1 LEKLVKQEG
10 DNVKVVNNIIELI
23 GETPVVKL
31 NRLVDKNSAD
41 VYLKLEFFNP
51 SSSVKDRA
59 ALNMIE
65 VAEKE
70 GLLKEGATII
80 EPTSGN
86 TGIGIAMVAAA
97 KGYKAIIIMP
107 STATPERVKLLK
119 AFGAEVILTPG
130 EELMKGSID
139 KANELLKEIPNSF
152 MPNQFENMSNPNI
165 HKTTTALEILRQMD
179 GSLDAFVATA
189 GTGGTISGTGE
200 VLREH
205 CPNIK
210 IYVVEP
216 KNSPVIAG
224 GEPSPHK
231 IVGTGPGFVPN
242 TLNMEI
248 FDEIIHVT
256 DEDAIETTRMLAQKE
271 GILCGISAGA
281 SAFAA
286 IQVAKKLGP
295 GKKVLSIVPDTGES
309 YLSMDVL

>member
-1 LEKLVKQEG
+1 M
-10 DNVKVVNNIIELI
+10 KVVNNITELI
-23 GETPVVKL
+23 GETPVVKA
-31 NRLVDKNSAD
+31 NRLTQENSAD
-41 VYLKLEFFNP
+41 LYLKLEFFNP

-59 ALNMIE
+59 ALSMIE
-65 VAEKE
+65 AAEKD
-70 GLLKEGATII
+70 GLIKEGATII

-119 AFGAEVILTPG
+119 AFGAEVVLTPG
-130 EELMKGSID
+130 EQLMKGSIE
-139 KANELLKEIPNSF
+139 KAYELLQEIPNSF
-152 MPNQFENMSNPNI
+152 MPNQFENMSNPEI
-165 HKTTTALEILRQMD
+165 HKTTTALEILKQMD

-189 GTGGTISGTGE
+189 GTGGTISGVGE
-200 VLREH
+200 VLRKH

-210 IYVVEP
+210 IYVVEA
-216 KNSPVIAG
+216 KSSPVIAG
-224 GEPSPHK
+224 GEPAPHK
-231 IVGTGPGFVPN
+231 IVGTGPGFIPD
-242 TLNMEI
+242 TLNMKI

-256 DEDAIETTRMLAQKE
+256 DEDAINTTRMLARRE

-286 IQVAKKLGP
+286 IQIAKKLGP
-295 GKKVLSIVPDTGES
+295 GKKVLSIVPDTGER

>member
-1 LEKLVKQEG
+1 MRI
-10 DNVKVVNNIIELI
+10 VNNITDLI
-23 GETPVVKL
+23 GDTPVVKL
-31 NRLVDKNSAD
+31 NKLVGEDSAD

-51 SSSVKDRA
+51 SGSVKDRA

-65 VAEKE
+65 MAEKE

-107 STATPERVKLLK
+107 STATAERIKLLR
-119 AFGAEVILTPG
+119 AYGAEVIITPG
-130 EELMKGSID
+130 ELLMKGSIE
-139 KANELLKEIPNSF
+139 KANELMKEIPNSF
-152 MPNQFENMSNPNI
+152 MPNQFENMWNPEI
-165 HKTTTALEILRQMD
+165 HKTTTAIEILKQMN

-200 VLREH
+200 ILKKS
-205 CPNIK
+205 CPGIK
-210 IYVVEP
+210 IYVVEA
-216 KNSPVIAG
+216 KSSPVIAG
-224 GEPSPHK
+224 GAPAPHK
-231 IVGTGPGFVPN
+231 IVGTGPGFIPK
-242 TLNMEI
+242 TLDMKI

-256 DEDAIETTRMLAQKE
+256 DEDAINTTRMLAQKE

-281 SAFAA
+281 SAYAA

-295 GKKVLSIVPDTGES
+295 GKKVLSIVPDTGER
-309 YLSMDVL
+309 YLSMDVLS

>member
-1 LEKLVKQEG
+1 M
-10 DNVKVVNNIIELI
+10 KVVNNITELI
-23 GETPVVKL
+23 GETPVVKT
-31 NRLVDKNSAD
+31 NRLTQENSAD
-41 VYLKLEFFNP
+41 LYLKLEFFNP

-59 ALNMIE
+59 ALSMIE
-65 VAEKE
+65 AAEKD
-70 GLLKEGATII
+70 GLIKEGATII

-107 STATPERVKLLK
+107 STATHERVKLLK

-130 EELMKGSID
+130 EQLMKGSIE
-139 KANELLKEIPNSF
+139 KAYELLQEIPNSF
-152 MPNQFENMSNPNI
+152 MPNQFENMSNPEI
-165 HKTTTALEILRQMD
+165 HKTTTALEILKQMD

-189 GTGGTISGTGE
+189 GTGGTISGVGE
-200 VLREH
+200 VLRKH

-210 IYVVEP
+210 IYVVEA
-216 KNSPVIAG
+216 KSSPVIAG
-224 GEPSPHK
+224 GEPAPHK
-231 IVGTGPGFVPN
+231 IVGTGPGFIPD
-242 TLNMEI
+242 TLNMKI

-256 DEDAIETTRMLAQKE
+256 DEDAINTTRMLARRE

-286 IQVAKKLGP
+286 IQIAKELGP
-295 GKKVLSIVPDTGES
+295 GKKVLSIVPDTGER